1 MQLGGNANAAQFF
14 RQHNCHTTD
23 AQQKYNSR
31 AAQLYRDKLANAAQ
45 AAMKTHGTTVRTTE
59 IKGIGRVFCIDL
71 ITYVCLQLFIDSNTE
86 ATITKKEDDEEDFFA
101 ECNNDNLDAFTAV
114 TTTNNVTNNN
124 YGSFGVEPK
133 QPATKQVGFGKPSSI
148 M

>member
-1 MQLGGNANAAQFF
+1 M
-14 RQHNCHTTD
+14 
-23 AQQKYNSR
+23 
-31 AAQLYRDKLANAAQ
+31 
-45 AAMKTHGTTVRTTE
+45 
-59 IKGIGRVFCIDL
+59 
-71 ITYVCLQLFIDSNTE
+71 QLFIDSNTE

-133 QPATKQVGFGKPSSI
+133 QPAASAKQVGRLWESVSVAFLSFYKSYFSL
-148 M
+148 